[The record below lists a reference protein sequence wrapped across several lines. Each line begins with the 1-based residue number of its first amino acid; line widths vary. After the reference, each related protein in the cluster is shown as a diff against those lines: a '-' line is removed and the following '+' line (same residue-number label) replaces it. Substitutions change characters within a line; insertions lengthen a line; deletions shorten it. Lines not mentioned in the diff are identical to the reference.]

1 MKKAL
6 IAYLSKSGT
15 TKYFAHNIG
24 EHLKANNIETTV
36 SSIYDI
42 SPESVAEYD
51 IVLLGC
57 WTHGIFIAFQHPT
70 KEWVNWS
77 KQLPDLNNKKVGLF
91 TTYKL
96 ATGSMFK
103 KMQKSL
109 IQTTNKPLFNLK
121 SKGEDLLQI
130 HKSVIDEFIE

>member
-24 EHLKANNIETTV
+24 EYIKTNNIETTV

-42 SPESVAEYD
+42 SPEHVAEYD

-57 WTHGIFIAFQHPT
+57 WTHGLFIAFQHPT
-70 KEWVNWS
+70 KEWVKWS
-77 KQLPDLNNKKVGLF
+77 KQLPNLNNKKVGLF

-103 KMQKSL
+103 KMERSL
-109 IQTTNKPLFNLK
+109 IHTINNPVFSLK
-121 SKGEDLLQI
+121 AKGEDLLQN
-130 HKSVIDEFIE
+130 HKSMIDEFIR